1 MQPVP
6 VPVAVAFF
14 EFVLALHILAVV
26 FAFGATFAYPVLLG
40 AVAKADPRALPALYR
55 ALHAISQ
62 RVIMPGLAAVVVF
75 GIYLASHLELWSS
88 FFVQWG
94 LGVAIVIGAVE
105 GAYLGP
111 RERRL
116 VEVADHDVAAAG
128 GDGAVTFSAEHDA
141 LVRRIGAV
149 GAVMDLLVV
158 LTIYFMVTHT
168 GS

>member
-1 MQPVP
+1 ML
-6 VPVAVAFF
+6 VAVALS
-14 EFVLALHILAVV
+14 EVVLALHIISVV
-26 FAFGATFAYPVLLG
+26 IAFGATFAYPVLLG
-40 AVAKADPRALPALYR
+40 VVTKSDTRALPALYR

-62 RVIMPGLAAVVVF
+62 RVIMPGLAAIVVF
-75 GIYLASHLELWSS
+75 GIYLASHLHLWST

-116 VEVADHDVAAAG
+116 VEVADQDLAAAG
-128 GDGAVTFSAEHDA
+128 DGPVTPSAEHDS
-141 LVRRIGAV
+141 LVRRIGAI
-149 GAVMDLLVV
+149 GALMDLLVV

-168 GS
+168 GA